1 MPDSTPPKFEFA
13 LRGAVADAPTPDKL
27 RTWDDAL
34 VLVKE
39 DGEIAAVLDA
49 DHADAREIIRI
60 RTDDIRT
67 LGPDEIL
74 LPGLVD
80 LHIHAPQWPQMG
92 RALQVPLEDWLQQ
105 HTFPLEARYED
116 VEFARKS
123 YSDLVQTLLANGTTT
138 GLYFGTI
145 HNEATLLLAQLCLEH
160 GQRALVGRLAMDNPD
175 ECPDFYRDAS
185 TGAALDGTQAFIE
198 DVRAMPGNEAAT
210 VKPVITPRFIPSCT
224 DKCLDGLGE
233 MAAETGAHVQTH
245 VSESDWEHNYVLDR
259 HGKSDTQSLSD
270 FGLVGRHTVL
280 AHGPML
286 STDDM
291 DQLVQQGAA
300 VAHCPLSNIYFSNA
314 VFPLRAALA
323 KGLHVGLGTDISGGP
338 SPSLL
343 ENARHTVH
351 SSRMLEE
358 GVDPSVDG
366 SERGTPDSRV
376 DFITALHLAT
386 RGGGIALDLPIGSFD
401 SGNRFDAIVL
411 DLSAPGSNIARV
423 LEDLPLADRVQQII
437 FNAGRQNIAQV
448 WVDGKAV
455 VGADH
460 N

>member
-1 MPDSTPPKFEFA
+1 MQDLTIPDFEFA
-13 LRGAVADAPTPDKL
+13 LRGAVADAPIPSEL

-34 VLVKE
+34 VLVA
-39 DGEIAAVLDA
+39 DGAIAAVLNASDLVA
-49 DHADAREIIRI
+49 VEILR
-60 RTDDIRT
+60 
-67 LGPDEIL
+67 LQPDKVRQLAPAEIL

-92 RALQVPLEDWLQQ
+92 RALQVPLEVWLQE

-116 VEFARKS
+116 VEFARRS

-160 GQRALVGRLAMDNPD
+160 GQRALIGRLAMDNPD

-198 DVRAMPGNEAAT
+198 DVRALPGNEQAT
-210 VKPVITPRFIPSCT
+210 VKPVVTPRFIPSCT
-224 DKCLDGLGE
+224 DKCLEGLGE
-233 MAAETGAHVQTH
+233 IAADTGAHIQTH
-245 VSESDWEHNYVLDR
+245 VSESDWEHNYVLSR
-259 HGKSDTQSLSD
+259 HGKSDTQSLTD

-286 STDDM
+286 SSADM
-291 DQLVQQGAA
+291 DQLVEHGAA

-338 SPSLL
+338 SPSLM

-358 GVDPSVDG
+358 GVDPSVEG
-366 SERGTPDSRV
+366 PERGTPDSRV
-376 DFITALHLAT
+376 DFVTALHLAT
-386 RGGGIALDLPIGSFD
+386 RGGGVALDLPIGSFD
-401 SGNRFDAIVL
+401 AGHRFDAIVV
-411 DLSAPGSNIARV
+411 DIAASGSNIARV
-423 LEDLPLADRVQQII
+423 LDDLTLADRVQQIV
-437 FNAGRQNIAQV
+437 FNAGRQNIAEV
-448 WVDGKAV
+448 WVEGRAV
-455 VGADH
+455 AGSRDS
-460 N
+460 

>member
-1 MPDSTPPKFEFA
+1 MTDRKVPSFKFA
-13 LRGAVADAPTPDKL
+13 LRGAVADTPAPDSL

-34 VLVKE
+34 VLVAH
-39 DGEIAAVLDA
+39 DGELVAVLDA
-49 DHADAREIIRI
+49 DEDLAIEIIRT
-60 RTDDIRT
+60 RGDDIRR
-67 LGPDEIL
+67 LGAHEVL

-92 RALQVPLEDWLQQ
+92 QALQVPLEDWLQQ
-105 HTFPLEARYED
+105 HTFPLEARYDD
-116 VEFARKS
+116 VEFARRS
-123 YSDLVQTLLANGTTT
+123 YRDLVQTLLANGTTT

-145 HNEATLLLAQLCLEH
+145 HNEATLLLAQICLEQ

-175 ECPDFYRDAS
+175 ECPDFYRDPS
-185 TGAALDGTQAFIE
+185 TLAALDGTRAFIE
-198 DVRAMPGNEAAT
+198 DVRALPGNEQAT
-210 VKPVITPRFIPSCT
+210 VKPVVTPRFIPSCT
-224 DKCLDGLGE
+224 DKCLEGLGE
-233 MAAETGAHVQTH
+233 IAAETKTHVQTH
-245 VSESDWEHNYVLDR
+245 VSESDWEHNYVLER

-270 FGLVGRHTVL
+270 FGLVTRHSVL

-286 STDDM
+286 SADDM
-291 DQLVQQGAA
+291 DQLVAQGAA

-343 ENARHTVH
+343 ENARHAVH

-358 GVDPSVDG
+358 GVDPSLHGDV
-366 SERGTPDSRV
+366 RGTPDSRI
-376 DFITALHLAT
+376 DFVTALYLAT

-401 SGNRFDAIVL
+401 PGHRFDAIVV
-411 DLSAPGSNIARV
+411 DISAPGSNIAQV
-423 LEDLPLADRVQQII
+423 LEDLPLKDRVQQIV
-437 FNAGRQNIAQV
+437 FNAGRQNIAEV
-448 WVDGKAV
+448 WVDGQV
-455 VGADH
+455 VAGSNH

>member
-1 MPDSTPPKFEFA
+1 MDDALPSFSFA
-13 LRGAVADAPTPDKL
+13 VRGAVADAPGPEEL

-34 VLVKE
+34 VLVAD
-39 DGEIAAVLDA
+39 DGEIIGRYDA
-49 DHADAREIIRI
+49 DDPIARQIVRERADDVRQLSPNE
-60 RTDDIRT
+60 
-67 LGPDEIL
+67 LL

-92 RALQVPLEDWLQQ
+92 RALQVPLEVWLQK

-116 VEFARKS
+116 LEFAKRS
-123 YSDLVQTLLANGTTT
+123 YRDLVETLLANGTTT

-145 HNEATLLLAQLCLEH
+145 HNEATLLLAQLCLEL

-185 TGAALDGTQAFIE
+185 TRAALEGTEAFIE
-198 DVRAMPGNEAAT
+198 DVRALPGNEKAT
-210 VKPVITPRFIPSCT
+210 VKPVVTPRFIPSCT
-224 DKCLDGLGE
+224 DSCLEGLGE
-233 MAAETGAHVQTH
+233 LAEKTGAHVQTH
-245 VSESDWEHNYVLDR
+245 VSESDWEHNYVLQR

-270 FGLVGRHTVL
+270 FGLVNRHTVL

-286 STDDM
+286 SAGDM
-291 DQLVQQGAA
+291 DHLVEQGAA

-343 ENARHTVH
+343 ENARHAVH

-358 GVDPSVDG
+358 GVDPSIEGDA
-366 SERGTPDSRV
+366 RGTPDSRV
-376 DFITALHLAT
+376 DFVTALHLAT
-386 RGGGIALDLPIGSFD
+386 RGGGIALDLPIGSFEV
-401 SGNRFDAIVL
+401 GHRFDAIVV
-411 DLSAPGSNIARV
+411 DIAAPGSNIARV
-423 LEDLPLADRVQQII
+423 LEGLSVADRVQQIV
-437 FNAGRQNIAQV
+437 FNAARQNIAEV
-448 WVDGKAV
+448 WVEGSQVSGFRHK
-455 VGADH
+455 
-460 N
+460 